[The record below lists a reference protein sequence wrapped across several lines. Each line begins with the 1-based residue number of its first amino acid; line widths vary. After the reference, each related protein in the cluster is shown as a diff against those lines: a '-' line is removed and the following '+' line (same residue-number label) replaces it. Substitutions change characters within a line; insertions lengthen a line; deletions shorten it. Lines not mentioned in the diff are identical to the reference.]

1 MWSLGVIIYIM
12 LCGYPPF
19 YPSQPTRKGID
30 KTMKKRIANA
40 EFEFPQEE
48 WSLVSDNAKDLIS
61 GLLTVDPVKRLT
73 IADVLAHPWLVSQE
87 SDLNMFFFGKETLK
101 NSQLI
106 GNFPFKI

>member
-1 MWSLGVIIYIM
+1 M

-87 SDLNMFFFGKETLK
+87 SDFNMKFLLEKKPLKTL
-101 NSQLI
+101 S
-106 GNFPFKI
+106 